1 MRKFKN
7 VSPVMLNPAFLR
19 RLLATTL
26 SAALVWGS
34 YTITPYVYADGA
46 IEGDYLKYARHG
58 KSYSVNKY
66 VSVEY
71 NYGTYAENEFKEDPY
86 GEYVKVTYHMNASRD
101 WWYVRNF
108 RWFTI
113 PENLELVKP
122 ESISIERERKGNEND
137 SYKSFSLADWHTGYS
152 RFLVKKGDKKFEQA
166 FKEFTDTSYD
176 KNDASYNAT
185 YNDYK
190 NEVQYLLSDWQPLGS
205 VDTSYTFI
213 AKVKD
218 KDKNKKLHFLGGMY
232 QIARN
237 HHFNLGS
244 DKVIPEKPPLT
255 DTLTPAYP
263 ALTEVNNPKDLT
275 ADEVEAVKKAF
286 NAAQS
291 EEYKKNV
298 KEISVGKDGKLTI
311 TYTDDSK
318 DSIPGILL
326 VKKKSAIADTVE
338 PVVPKRTEVANLQKL
353 DEDEIKKVKSAVF
366 DANAELFQK
375 KELFKDGDADKAVSV
390 AADGTVTITYKDG
403 SKDEIKGENLVV
415 KKQTLA
421 EKFEPKPCKRVGVKN
436 IKSLEDSEASNVT
449 SNILKANMSNTVDG
463 QTFMDALGDNF
474 VHAISVDKN
483 TGIATINYKDG
494 SKDTIPADSLIY
506 ELPKLAEQYQP
517 KRCQRQEVK
526 NAAKLEADEIS
537 KLQAAL
543 TTANAAIKDQLA
555 AQDPIK
561 VAADGTA
568 TFTYKDGSTATIPGK
583 QLVYQKSAGGTAPAQ
598 EDQTQEKKNVKSQDG
613 SADFD
618 LTYVITKVPVTN
630 PQAPTNADFEKAIKR
645 FIYDNF
651 DNAAFTGKKFEQ
663 VENDPVFNVVKL
675 DGSNNL
681 DTTNGF
687 DIFTKKDATGNFN
700 FDQNGMAIPHIIKFA
715 QQNGNL
721 VISAA
726 AGRDQFPNLLTF
738 SKDKLFTK
746 AQQTP
751 QAEPSKSEKEE
762 AEKIIDE
769 MIKNGEIT
777 PEDGAKIKGDIEN
790 APNTDEINKKLNEAN
805 DKANEKAEKEKGQ
818 GNLEKKKAEAEK
830 TINGLDNLSPTEKE
844 NYKKR
849 IKEAQSAD
857 AIETIIQEATGKNAE
872 NKQKK
877 DSEQKKN
884 DAIKKIEDLKHLTP
898 AEKQAF
904 KDKINQGENIEN
916 VLKDA
921 NAKDNENAKKTQAA
935 DNLKQQQ
942 QAAKDFVN
950 ALPNLTEEEKK
961 DYCSKIDQA
970 QTAEQIAAQTDAA
983 KTKNDE
989 RQEALNKARQEAKEK
1004 INKLNYL
1011 TDEEKQKAKEDVDKA
1026 ATTDDINNVVKDAQT
1041 KNLDKHKE
1049 AAKKLLDKDLNPN
1062 DKNAAEQKITAAKTD
1077 EEVDQAVEEA
1087 NNKAK
1092 QNYEAQE
1099 QQALADAKA
1108 KAKDEIEKMNLPAE
1122 AKQKYLQDLE
1132 KAKNA
1137 EDCEV
1142 IVAVA
1147 QKYKQRE
1154 AAKAEI
1160 DKLTHLNDAQK
1171 AKLKLDLDGSA
1182 TDEEF
1187 AATLNEG
1194 KRLDRLMAELA
1205 KVAAE
1210 AAKIPELQNK
1220 DELKEAQQLIAAGG
1234 PAKESSEVENLIK
1247 RLVALSDKLKREPKA
1262 YLQEQLEKAKKAK
1275 EDDKNESSQTAIA
1288 KLDAAIKAAEEE
1300 LKKTD
1305 EQIEQDSQVA
1315 EDSAVPGAKSK
1326 VDELA
1331 DNLIQAVNNLDA
1343 RLRKALE
1350 AEIALSQETKK
1361 QQTYTNEPDKAKK
1374 DAFDKALN
1382 EALTVI
1388 KDQAA
1393 TAESLEN
1400 ARSVLAKSRAELQ
1413 GIILPDEKDKVPV
1426 EDINDFNNLTEQEE
1440 QKIKDKLLEL
1450 NKQLQADQIVIEK
1463 ATAKAVITV
1472 KGNKLEVKLIDLVRQ
1487 ADKSP
1492 VNPQIIPGNDNYN
1505 LDIPTSKVEVEDV
1518 DDVSQEEGDKA
1529 AELLEA
1535 YNRDKNIDHVT
1546 FDAALQKLIVR
1557 FRDGNIEYVSIAK
1570 LVELSSKPA
1579 GRNHRGVVTKTGE
1592 SADMFGIF
1600 GACMSAVALA
1610 LSRFKRRRQ

>member
-244 DKVIPEKPPLT
+244 DKVIPEKPLLT

-555 AQDPIK
+555 DQDPIK
-561 VAADGTA
+561 VEADGTA

-598 EDQTQEKKNVKSQDG
+598 EEPTQGNGNFASTDG
-613 SADFD
+613 SEFE
-618 LTYVITKVPVTN
+618 LKYLITKVPVTN

-681 DTTNGF
+681 DTTHGF
-687 DIFTKKDATGNFN
+687 DIFTKKDATKNFD
-700 FDQNGMAIPHIIKFA
+700 FDQNGTNMPHIIKFA
-715 QQNGNL
+715 QEDGNL
-721 VISAA
+721 VVSAA
-726 AGRDQFPNLLTF
+726 FGQDKSKKLLTF
-738 SKDKLFTK
+738 SKDKLFTQ
-746 AQQTP
+746 AQPKP
-751 QAEPSKSEKEE
+751 QVEPQNGEKEE
-762 AEKIIDE
+762 AEKIIDD
-769 MIKNGEIT
+769 MIKNGEIS
-777 PEDGAKIKGDIEN
+777 PEDGAKIKDDIKN
-790 APNTDEINKKLNEAN
+790 AHSTDEINNKLNEAN
-805 DKANEKAEKEKGQ
+805 TKANEKAEKEKGQ

-849 IKEAQSAD
+849 IKEAQGAD

-898 AEKQAF
+898 EEKKTF
-904 KDKINQGENIEN
+904 KEKINNGENIEN

-935 DNLKQQQ
+935 DNLQQQQ

-950 ALPNLTEEEKK
+950 ALPNLTEAEKQ
-961 DYCSKIDQA
+961 DYCAKIDQA

-983 KTKNDE
+983 KAKNDE
-989 RQEALNKARQEAKEK
+989 RQEALNKERQEAKEK

-1062 DKNAAEQKITAAKTD
+1062 DKTAAEQKITAAKTD
-1077 EEVDQAVEEA
+1077 EEVDQAVEDA

-1099 QQALADAKA
+1099 QQGLADAKA

-1361 QQTYTNEPDKAKK
+1361 QQTYTNEPDKEKK

-1400 ARSVLAKSRAELQ
+1400 ARSVLAKARAELQ

-1492 VNPQIIPGNDNYN
+1492 VNPQIILGNDNYN

>member
-1 MRKFKN
+1 MI
-7 VSPVMLNPAFLR
+7 
-19 RLLATTL
+19 RLQ
-26 SAALVWGS
+26 
-34 YTITPYVYADGA
+34 P
-46 IEGDYLKYARHG
+46 
-58 KSYSVNKY
+58 NK
-66 VSVEY
+66 
-71 NYGTYAENEFKEDPY
+71 
-86 GEYVKVTYHMNASRD
+86 
-101 WWYVRNF
+101 
-108 RWFTI
+108 
-113 PENLELVKP
+113 
-122 ESISIERERKGNEND
+122 
-137 SYKSFSLADWHTGYS
+137 
-152 RFLVKKGDKKFEQA
+152 
-166 FKEFTDTSYD
+166 
-176 KNDASYNAT
+176 
-185 YNDYK
+185 
-190 NEVQYLLSDWQPLGS
+190 
-205 VDTSYTFI
+205 
-213 AKVKD
+213 
-218 KDKNKKLHFLGGMY
+218 
-232 QIARN
+232 
-237 HHFNLGS
+237 
-244 DKVIPEKPPLT
+244 
-255 DTLTPAYP
+255 
-263 ALTEVNNPKDLT
+263 
-275 ADEVEAVKKAF
+275 
-286 NAAQS
+286 
-291 EEYKKNV
+291 
-298 KEISVGKDGKLTI
+298 
-311 TYTDDSK
+311 
-318 DSIPGILL
+318 
-326 VKKKSAIADTVE
+326 
-338 PVVPKRTEVANLQKL
+338 
-353 DEDEIKKVKSAVF
+353 
-366 DANAELFQK
+366 
-375 KELFKDGDADKAVSV
+375 
-390 AADGTVTITYKDG
+390 
-403 SKDEIKGENLVV
+403 
-415 KKQTLA
+415 
-421 EKFEPKPCKRVGVKN
+421 
-436 IKSLEDSEASNVT
+436 
-449 SNILKANMSNTVDG
+449 
-463 QTFMDALGDNF
+463 
-474 VHAISVDKN
+474 
-483 TGIATINYKDG
+483 
-494 SKDTIPADSLIY
+494 
-506 ELPKLAEQYQP
+506 
-517 KRCQRQEVK
+517 
-526 NAAKLEADEIS
+526 
-537 KLQAAL
+537 
-543 TTANAAIKDQLA
+543 
-555 AQDPIK
+555 
-561 VAADGTA
+561 
-568 TFTYKDGSTATIPGK
+568 
-583 QLVYQKSAGGTAPAQ
+583 
-598 EDQTQEKKNVKSQDG
+598 
-613 SADFD
+613 
-618 LTYVITKVPVTN
+618 
-630 PQAPTNADFEKAIKR
+630 
-645 FIYDNF
+645 
-651 DNAAFTGKKFEQ
+651 
-663 VENDPVFNVVKL
+663 
-675 DGSNNL
+675 
-681 DTTNGF
+681 
-687 DIFTKKDATGNFN
+687 
-700 FDQNGMAIPHIIKFA
+700 
-715 QQNGNL
+715 
-721 VISAA
+721 
-726 AGRDQFPNLLTF
+726 
-738 SKDKLFTK
+738 
-746 AQQTP
+746 
-751 QAEPSKSEKEE
+751 
-762 AEKIIDE
+762 
-769 MIKNGEIT
+769 
-777 PEDGAKIKGDIEN
+777 
-790 APNTDEINKKLNEAN
+790 
-805 DKANEKAEKEKGQ
+805 
-818 GNLEKKKAEAEK
+818 
-830 TINGLDNLSPTEKE
+830 
-844 NYKKR
+844 
-849 IKEAQSAD
+849 
-857 AIETIIQEATGKNAE
+857 
-872 NKQKK
+872 
-877 DSEQKKN
+877 
-884 DAIKKIEDLKHLTP
+884 
-898 AEKQAF
+898 
-904 KDKINQGENIEN
+904 
-916 VLKDA
+916 
-921 NAKDNENAKKTQAA
+921 
-935 DNLKQQQ
+935 
-942 QAAKDFVN
+942 
-950 ALPNLTEEEKK
+950 
-961 DYCSKIDQA
+961 
-970 QTAEQIAAQTDAA
+970 
-983 KTKNDE
+983 
-989 RQEALNKARQEAKEK
+989 
-1004 INKLNYL
+1004 
-1011 TDEEKQKAKEDVDKA
+1011 
-1026 ATTDDINNVVKDAQT
+1026 
-1041 KNLDKHKE
+1041 
-1049 AAKKLLDKDLNPN
+1049 
-1062 DKNAAEQKITAAKTD
+1062 KITAAKTD
-1077 EEVDQAVEEA
+1077 EEVDQAVEDA

-1099 QQALADAKA
+1099 QQGLADAKA

-1400 ARSVLAKSRAELQ
+1400 ARSVLAKARAELQ

-1492 VNPQIIPGNDNYN
+1492 VNPQIILGNDNYN

>member
-555 AQDPIK
+555 DQDPIK
-561 VAADGTA
+561 VEADGTA

-598 EDQTQEKKNVKSQDG
+598 EEPTQGNGNFASTDG
-613 SADFD
+613 SEFE
-618 LTYVITKVPVTN
+618 LKYLITKVPVTN

-681 DTTNGF
+681 DTTHGF
-687 DIFTKKDATGNFN
+687 DIFTKKDATKNFD
-700 FDQNGMAIPHIIKFA
+700 FDQNGTNMPHIIKFA
-715 QQNGNL
+715 QEDGNL
-721 VISAA
+721 VVSAA
-726 AGRDQFPNLLTF
+726 FGQDKSKKLLTF
-738 SKDKLFTK
+738 SKDKLFTQ
-746 AQQTP
+746 AQPKP
-751 QAEPSKSEKEE
+751 QVEPQNGEKEE
-762 AEKIIDE
+762 AEKIIDD
-769 MIKNGEIT
+769 MIKNGEIS
-777 PEDGAKIKGDIEN
+777 PEDGAKIKDDIKN
-790 APNTDEINKKLNEAN
+790 AHSTDEINNKLNEAN
-805 DKANEKAEKEKGQ
+805 TKANEKAEKEKGQ

-849 IKEAQSAD
+849 IKEAQGAD

-898 AEKQAF
+898 EEKKTF
-904 KDKINQGENIEN
+904 KEKINNGENIEN

-935 DNLKQQQ
+935 DNLQQQQ

-950 ALPNLTEEEKK
+950 ALPNLTEAEKQ
-961 DYCSKIDQA
+961 DYCAKIDQA

-983 KTKNDE
+983 KAKNDE
-989 RQEALNKARQEAKEK
+989 RQEALNKERQEAKEK

-1062 DKNAAEQKITAAKTD
+1062 DKTAAEQKITAAKTD
-1077 EEVDQAVEEA
+1077 EEVDQAVEDA

-1099 QQALADAKA
+1099 QQGLADAKA

-1361 QQTYTNEPDKAKK
+1361 QQTYTNEPDKEKK

-1400 ARSVLAKSRAELQ
+1400 ARSVLAKARAELQ

-1450 NKQLQADQIVIEK
+1450 NKQLQADQIAIEK

-1492 VNPQIIPGNDNYN
+1492 VNPQIILGNDNYN

>member
-1 MRKFKN
+1 M
-7 VSPVMLNPAFLR
+7 
-19 RLLATTL
+19 ATTL

-403 SKDEIKGENLVV
+403 S
-415 KKQTLA
+415 
-421 EKFEPKPCKRVGVKN
+421 
-436 IKSLEDSEASNVT
+436 
-449 SNILKANMSNTVDG
+449 
-463 QTFMDALGDNF
+463 
-474 VHAISVDKN
+474 
-483 TGIATINYKDG
+483 
-494 SKDTIPADSLIY
+494 
-506 ELPKLAEQYQP
+506 
-517 KRCQRQEVK
+517 
-526 NAAKLEADEIS
+526 
-537 KLQAAL
+537 
-543 TTANAAIKDQLA
+543 
-555 AQDPIK
+555 
-561 VAADGTA
+561 
-568 TFTYKDGSTATIPGK
+568 TATIPGK

-598 EDQTQEKKNVKSQDG
+598 EEPTQGNGNFASTDG
-613 SADFD
+613 SEFE
-618 LTYVITKVPVTN
+618 LKYLITKVPVTN

-681 DTTNGF
+681 DTTHGF
-687 DIFTKKDATGNFN
+687 DIFTKKDATKNFD
-700 FDQNGMAIPHIIKFA
+700 FDQNGTNMPHIIKFA
-715 QQNGNL
+715 QEDGNL
-721 VISAA
+721 VVSAA
-726 AGRDQFPNLLTF
+726 FGQDKSKKLLTF
-738 SKDKLFTK
+738 SKDKLFTQ
-746 AQQTP
+746 AQPKP
-751 QAEPSKSEKEE
+751 QVEPQNGEKEE
-762 AEKIIDE
+762 AEKIIDD
-769 MIKNGEIT
+769 MIKNGEIS
-777 PEDGAKIKGDIEN
+777 PEDGAKIKDDIKN
-790 APNTDEINKKLNEAN
+790 AHSTDEINNKLNEAN
-805 DKANEKAEKEKGQ
+805 TKANEKAEKEKGQ

-849 IKEAQSAD
+849 IKEAQGAD

-898 AEKQAF
+898 EEKKTF
-904 KDKINQGENIEN
+904 KEKINNGENIEN

-935 DNLKQQQ
+935 DNLQQQQ

-950 ALPNLTEEEKK
+950 ALPNLTEAEKQ
-961 DYCSKIDQA
+961 DYCAKIDQA

-983 KTKNDE
+983 KAKNDE
-989 RQEALNKARQEAKEK
+989 RQEALNKERQEAKEK

-1062 DKNAAEQKITAAKTD
+1062 DKTAAEQKITAAKTD
-1077 EEVDQAVEEA
+1077 EEVDQAVEDA

-1099 QQALADAKA
+1099 QQGLADAKA

-1361 QQTYTNEPDKAKK
+1361 QQTYTNEPDKEKK

-1400 ARSVLAKSRAELQ
+1400 ARSVLAKARAELQ

>member
-34 YTITPYVYADGA
+34 YTMTPYVYADGA

-152 RFLVKKGDKKFEQA
+152 RFMVKKGDKKFEQA

-176 KNDASYNAT
+176 KNDVSYNAT

-286 NAAQS
+286 NAAQT

-298 KEISVGKDGKLTI
+298 KEINVGKDGKLTI
-311 TYTDDSK
+311 TYMDDSK

-338 PVVPKRTEVANLQKL
+338 PVVPKRTEVADLQKL
-353 DEDEIKKVKSAVF
+353 NEDEIKKVKSAVF

-375 KELFKDGDADKAVSV
+375 QDLFKDGDADKAVSV

-436 IKSLEDSEASNVT
+436 IKSLDEQEASHVT
-449 SNILKANMSNTVDG
+449 SNILDANFSYTVDG
-463 QTFMDALGDNF
+463 QKFIHALGDNF
-474 VHAISVDKN
+474 VNAISVDKN

-555 AQDPIK
+555 DQDPIK
-561 VAADGTA
+561 VEADGTA

-598 EDQTQEKKNVKSQDG
+598 EEPTQGNGNFASTDG
-613 SADFD
+613 SEFE
-618 LTYVITKVPVTN
+618 LKYLITKVPVTN

-681 DTTNGF
+681 DTTHGF
-687 DIFTKKDATGNFN
+687 DIFTKKDATKNFD
-700 FDQNGMAIPHIIKFA
+700 FDQNGTNMPHIIKFA
-715 QQNGNL
+715 QEDGNL
-721 VISAA
+721 VVSAA
-726 AGRDQFPNLLTF
+726 FGQDKSKKLLTF
-738 SKDKLFTK
+738 SKDKLFTQ
-746 AQQTP
+746 AQPKP
-751 QAEPSKSEKEE
+751 QVEPQNGEKEE
-762 AEKIIDE
+762 AEKIIDD
-769 MIKNGEIT
+769 MIKNGEIS
-777 PEDGAKIKGDIEN
+777 PEDGAKIKDDIKN
-790 APNTDEINKKLNEAN
+790 AHSTDEINNKLNEAN
-805 DKANEKAEKEKGQ
+805 TKANEKAEKEKGQ

-898 AEKQAF
+898 EEKKTF
-904 KDKINQGENIEN
+904 KEKINNGENIEN

-935 DNLKQQQ
+935 DNLQQQQ

-950 ALPNLTEEEKK
+950 ALPNLTEAEKQ
-961 DYCSKIDQA
+961 DYCAKIDQA

-983 KTKNDE
+983 KAKNDE

-1062 DKNAAEQKITAAKTD
+1062 DKTAAEQKITAAKTD
-1077 EEVDQAVEEA
+1077 EEVDQAVEDA

-1099 QQALADAKA
+1099 QQGLADAKA

-1400 ARSVLAKSRAELQ
+1400 ARSVLAKARAELQ

-1492 VNPQIIPGNDNYN
+1492 VNPQIILGNDNYN

>member
-1 MRKFKN
+1 
-7 VSPVMLNPAFLR
+7 MLNPAFLR

-34 YTITPYVYADGA
+34 YTMTPYVYADGA

-555 AQDPIK
+555 DQDPIK
-561 VAADGTA
+561 VEADGTA

-598 EDQTQEKKNVKSQDG
+598 EEPTQGNGNFASTDG
-613 SADFD
+613 SEFE
-618 LTYVITKVPVTN
+618 LKYLITKVPVTN

-681 DTTNGF
+681 DTTHGF
-687 DIFTKKDATGNFN
+687 DIFTKKDATKNFD
-700 FDQNGMAIPHIIKFA
+700 FDQNGTNMPHIIKFA
-715 QQNGNL
+715 QEDGNL
-721 VISAA
+721 VVSAA
-726 AGRDQFPNLLTF
+726 FGQDKSKKLLTF
-738 SKDKLFTK
+738 SKDKLFTQ
-746 AQQTP
+746 AQPKP
-751 QAEPSKSEKEE
+751 QVEPQNGEKEE
-762 AEKIIDE
+762 AEKIIDD
-769 MIKNGEIT
+769 MIKNGEIS
-777 PEDGAKIKGDIEN
+777 PEDGAKIKDDIKN
-790 APNTDEINKKLNEAN
+790 AHSTDEINKKLNEAN
-805 DKANEKAEKEKGQ
+805 TKANEKAEKEKGQ

-849 IKEAQSAD
+849 IKEAQGAD

-898 AEKQAF
+898 EEKKTF
-904 KDKINQGENIEN
+904 KEKINNGENIEN

-935 DNLKQQQ
+935 DNLQQQQ

-950 ALPNLTEEEKK
+950 ALPNLTEAEKQ
-961 DYCSKIDQA
+961 DYCAKIDQA

-983 KTKNDE
+983 KAKNDE
-989 RQEALNKARQEAKEK
+989 RQEALNKERQEAKEK

-1062 DKNAAEQKITAAKTD
+1062 DKTAAEQKITAAKTD
-1077 EEVDQAVEEA
+1077 EEVDQAVEDA

-1099 QQALADAKA
+1099 QQGLADAKA

-1400 ARSVLAKSRAELQ
+1400 ARSVLAKARAELQ

>member
-34 YTITPYVYADGA
+34 YTMTPYVYADGA

-176 KNDASYNAT
+176 KNDVSYNAT

-555 AQDPIK
+555 DQDPIK
-561 VAADGTA
+561 VEADGTA

-598 EDQTQEKKNVKSQDG
+598 EEPTQGNGNFASTDG
-613 SADFD
+613 SEFE
-618 LTYVITKVPVTN
+618 LKYLITKVPVTN

-681 DTTNGF
+681 DTTHGF
-687 DIFTKKDATGNFN
+687 DIFTKKDATKNFD
-700 FDQNGMAIPHIIKFA
+700 FDQNGTNMPHIIKFA
-715 QQNGNL
+715 QEDGNL
-721 VISAA
+721 VVSAA
-726 AGRDQFPNLLTF
+726 FGQDKSKKLLTF
-738 SKDKLFTK
+738 SKDKLFTQ
-746 AQQTP
+746 AQPKP
-751 QAEPSKSEKEE
+751 QVEPQNGEKEE
-762 AEKIIDE
+762 AEKIIDD
-769 MIKNGEIT
+769 MIKNGEIS
-777 PEDGAKIKGDIEN
+777 PEDGAKIKDDIKN
-790 APNTDEINKKLNEAN
+790 AHSTDEINNKLNEAN
-805 DKANEKAEKEKGQ
+805 TKANEKAEKEKGQ

-830 TINGLDNLSPTEKE
+830 TINGLDNLSQTEKDD
-844 NYKKR
+844 YIKR

-877 DSEQKKN
+877 DAEQKKK

-916 VLKDA
+916 TLKDA
-921 NAKDNENAKKTQAA
+921 NVKDNENAKQTLTA
-935 DNLKQQQ
+935 DNLQQQQ

-950 ALPNLTEEEKK
+950 ALPNLTEAEKQ
-961 DYCSKIDQA
+961 DYCAKIDQA
-970 QTAEQIAAQTDAA
+970 QTAEQIAAQTNAA
-983 KTKNDE
+983 KAKNDE
-989 RQEALNKARQEAKEK
+989 RQEALNKERQEAKEK

-1011 TDEEKQKAKEDVDKA
+1011 TDEEKQKAKENVDKA
-1026 ATTDDINNVVKDAQT
+1026 ATADDINKVVEAAQT
-1041 KNLDKHKE
+1041 DNLNKHKE

-1099 QQALADAKA
+1099 QQGLADAKA
-1108 KAKDEIEKMNLPAE
+1108 KAKDKIEKMNLPAE

-1400 ARSVLAKSRAELQ
+1400 ARSVLAKARAELQ

-1492 VNPQIIPGNDNYN
+1492 VNPQIILGNDNYN

>member
-1 MRKFKN
+1 M
-7 VSPVMLNPAFLR
+7 
-19 RLLATTL
+19 
-26 SAALVWGS
+26 
-34 YTITPYVYADGA
+34 
-46 IEGDYLKYARHG
+46 
-58 KSYSVNKY
+58 
-66 VSVEY
+66 
-71 NYGTYAENEFKEDPY
+71 
-86 GEYVKVTYHMNASRD
+86 
-101 WWYVRNF
+101 
-108 RWFTI
+108 
-113 PENLELVKP
+113 
-122 ESISIERERKGNEND
+122 
-137 SYKSFSLADWHTGYS
+137 
-152 RFLVKKGDKKFEQA
+152 
-166 FKEFTDTSYD
+166 
-176 KNDASYNAT
+176 
-185 YNDYK
+185 
-190 NEVQYLLSDWQPLGS
+190 
-205 VDTSYTFI
+205 
-213 AKVKD
+213 
-218 KDKNKKLHFLGGMY
+218 
-232 QIARN
+232 
-237 HHFNLGS
+237 
-244 DKVIPEKPPLT
+244 
-255 DTLTPAYP
+255 
-263 ALTEVNNPKDLT
+263 
-275 ADEVEAVKKAF
+275 
-286 NAAQS
+286 
-291 EEYKKNV
+291 
-298 KEISVGKDGKLTI
+298 
-311 TYTDDSK
+311 
-318 DSIPGILL
+318 
-326 VKKKSAIADTVE
+326 
-338 PVVPKRTEVANLQKL
+338 PKRTEVADLQKL
-353 DEDEIKKVKSAVF
+353 NEDEIKKVKSAVF

-375 KELFKDGDADKAVSV
+375 QDLFKDGDADKAVSV

-436 IKSLEDSEASNVT
+436 IKSLDEQEASHVT
-449 SNILKANMSNTVDG
+449 SNILDANFSYTVDG
-463 QTFMDALGDNF
+463 QKFIHALGDNF
-474 VHAISVDKN
+474 VNAISVDKN

-555 AQDPIK
+555 DQDPIK
-561 VAADGTA
+561 VEADGTA

-598 EDQTQEKKNVKSQDG
+598 EEPTQGNGNFASTDG
-613 SADFD
+613 SEFE
-618 LTYVITKVPVTN
+618 LKYLITKVPVTN

-681 DTTNGF
+681 DTTHGF
-687 DIFTKKDATGNFN
+687 DIFTKKDATKNFD
-700 FDQNGMAIPHIIKFA
+700 FDQNGTNMPHIIKFA
-715 QQNGNL
+715 QEDGNL
-721 VISAA
+721 VVSAA
-726 AGRDQFPNLLTF
+726 FGQDKSKKLLTF
-738 SKDKLFTK
+738 SKDKLFTQ
-746 AQQTP
+746 AQPKP
-751 QAEPSKSEKEE
+751 QVEPQNGEKEE
-762 AEKIIDE
+762 AEKIIDD
-769 MIKNGEIT
+769 MIKNGEIS
-777 PEDGAKIKGDIEN
+777 PEDGAKIKDDIKN
-790 APNTDEINKKLNEAN
+790 AHSTDEINNKLNEAN
-805 DKANEKAEKEKGQ
+805 TKANEKAEKEKGQ

-849 IKEAQSAD
+849 IKEAQGAD

-898 AEKQAF
+898 EEKKTF
-904 KDKINQGENIEN
+904 KEKINNGENIEN

-935 DNLKQQQ
+935 DNLQQQQ

-950 ALPNLTEEEKK
+950 ALPNLTEAEKQ
-961 DYCSKIDQA
+961 DYCAKIDQA

-983 KTKNDE
+983 KAKNDE

-1062 DKNAAEQKITAAKTD
+1062 DKTAAEQKITAAKTD
-1077 EEVDQAVEEA
+1077 EEVDQAVEDA

-1099 QQALADAKA
+1099 QQGLADAKA

-1400 ARSVLAKSRAELQ
+1400 ARSVLAKARAELQ

-1492 VNPQIIPGNDNYN
+1492 VNPQIILGNDNYN

>member
-34 YTITPYVYADGA
+34 YTMTPYVYADGA

-286 NAAQS
+286 NAAQT

-298 KEISVGKDGKLTI
+298 KEINVGKDGKLTI

-338 PVVPKRTEVANLQKL
+338 PVVPKRTEVADLQKL

-598 EDQTQEKKNVKSQDG
+598 EEPTQGNGNFASTDG
-613 SADFD
+613 SEFE
-618 LTYVITKVPVTN
+618 LKYLITKVPVTN

-681 DTTNGF
+681 DTTHGF
-687 DIFTKKDATGNFN
+687 DIFTKKDATKNFD
-700 FDQNGMAIPHIIKFA
+700 FDQNGTNMPHIIKFA
-715 QQNGNL
+715 QEDGNL
-721 VISAA
+721 VVSAA
-726 AGRDQFPNLLTF
+726 FGQDKSKKLLTF
-738 SKDKLFTK
+738 SKDKLFTQ
-746 AQQTP
+746 AQPKP
-751 QAEPSKSEKEE
+751 QVEPQNGEKEE
-762 AEKIIDE
+762 AEKIIDD
-769 MIKNGEIT
+769 MIKNGEIS
-777 PEDGAKIKGDIEN
+777 PEDGAKIKDDIKN
-790 APNTDEINKKLNEAN
+790 AHSTDEINNKLNEAN
-805 DKANEKAEKEKGQ
+805 TKANEKAEKEKGQ

-849 IKEAQSAD
+849 IKEAQGAD

-898 AEKQAF
+898 EEKKTF
-904 KDKINQGENIEN
+904 KEKINNGENIEN

-935 DNLKQQQ
+935 DNLQQQQ

-950 ALPNLTEEEKK
+950 ALPNLTAAEKQE
-961 DYCSKIDQA
+961 YCAKIDQA

-983 KTKNDE
+983 KAKNDE

-1062 DKNAAEQKITAAKTD
+1062 DKTAAEQKITAAKTD
-1077 EEVDQAVEEA
+1077 EEVDQAVEDA

-1099 QQALADAKA
+1099 QQGLADAKA

-1400 ARSVLAKSRAELQ
+1400 ARSVLAKARAELQ

-1492 VNPQIIPGNDNYN
+1492 VNPQIILGNDNYN

>member
-275 ADEVEAVKKAF
+275 ADEVESVKKAF

-298 KEISVGKDGKLTI
+298 KEINVGKDGKLTI

-338 PVVPKRTEVANLQKL
+338 PVVPKRTEVADVQKL
-353 DEDEIKKVKSAVF
+353 DGDEINKVKSAVF
-366 DANAELFQK
+366 DANAELFQRQD
-375 KELFKDGDADKAVSV
+375 LFKDGDAGKAVSV

-436 IKSLEDSEASNVT
+436 IKSLEEQEAKNVT
-449 SNILKANMSNTVDG
+449 SNIIDANFDYTVDG
-463 QTFMDALGDNF
+463 QRFIHALGDNF
-474 VHAISVDKN
+474 VNAISVDKN
-483 TGIATINYKDG
+483 TGIATIKYKDG
-494 SKDTIPADSLIY
+494 SEDTIPADSLIY

-526 NAAKLEADEIS
+526 DAAKLEPDEIS
-537 KLQAAL
+537 KLKAAL

-568 TFTYKDGSTATIPGK
+568 TFTYKDGSTATIPGS
-583 QLVYQKSAGGTAPAQ
+583 QLVY
-598 EDQTQEKKNVKSQDG
+598 KKAETSSKPKTEQSKAFG
-613 SADFD
+613 SAEFTFKYK
-618 LTYVITKVPVTN
+618 LTPIAVTN
-630 PQAPTNADFEKAIKR
+630 PTNPTDDDFVKAIKR
-645 FIYDNF
+645 FIFDNF
-651 DNAAFTGKKFEQ
+651 NHSAFNSKSFEDVENADVFKNIKFDTGK
-663 VENDPVFNVVKL
+663 
-675 DGSNNL
+675 SL
-681 DTTNGF
+681 DTTGF
-687 DIFTKKDATGNFN
+687 SGFKNKKVSKNFD
-700 FDQNGMAIPHIIKFA
+700 FDQNGTAQPHITKFVVRNNELCIDGA
-715 QQNGNL
+715 FENNN
-721 VISAA
+721 AE
-726 AGRDQFPNLLTF
+726 NMMTF
-738 SKDKLFTK
+738 KASDLFTK
-746 AQQTP
+746 AGATPGQDDHQQEKDDAKNIID
-751 QAEPSKSEKEE
+751 QMVKDGDISKEE
-762 AEKIIDE
+762 GDKL
-769 MIKNGEIT
+769 
-777 PEDGAKIKGDIEN
+777 KGDIDN
-790 APNTDEINKKLNEAN
+790 SNSTDEINNKLNEAN
-805 DKANEKAEKEKGQ
+805 TKANEKAEKEKGQ

-849 IKEAQSAD
+849 IKEAQTAD

-877 DSEQKKN
+877 DGEQKKK

-916 VLKDA
+916 TLKDA
-921 NAKDNENAKKTQAA
+921 NAKDNEKAKQTLAA
-935 DNLKQQQ
+935 DNLQQQQ

-950 ALPNLTEEEKK
+950 ALPNLTAAEKQ

-970 QTAEQIAAQTDAA
+970 QTAEQIAEQTDAA

-1011 TDEEKQKAKEDVDKA
+1011 TDEEKQKAKENVDKA
-1026 ATTDDINNVVKDAQT
+1026 ATADDINKVVEAAQT
-1041 KNLDKHKE
+1041 DNLNKHKE
-1049 AAKKLLDKDLNPN
+1049 AAKKLLDKDLNPT
-1062 DKNAAEQKITAAKTD
+1062 DKNAAEQQITAAKTD

-1099 QQALADAKA
+1099 QQGLADAKA

-1400 ARSVLAKSRAELQ
+1400 ARSVLAKARAELQ